1 MVHGGEIQKMIIP
14 LWIKLSYTLMAVVVL
29 GVYWFELGPANYLWF
44 SDIALI
50 LMVPALWR
58 ESRFLTSMMA
68 VAVLAIELGW
78 MLDMISGG
86 NLFGIAAYMFEGE
99 EAAHVR
105 FLSGLFH
112 VAMPLTMLYMLW
124 KLGYEPRALW
134 AQILL
139 ALLLVPLTRLL
150 TGPERNINWV
160 YGPNEP
166 QTALSVPVYLAVQL
180 AVLIFLVYLP
190 SHFLLKRLFPRR

>member
-1 MVHGGEIQKMIIP
+1 MIIP
-14 LWIKLSYTLMAVVVL
+14 LWIKLCYTLMAVVVL

-50 LMVPALWR
+50 LLVPALWR
-58 ESRFLTSMMA
+58 ESRFLASMMA

-78 MLDMISGG
+78 MLDLVFGG

-99 EAAHVR
+99 EKAHVR

-112 VAMPLTMLYMLW
+112 VAMPLTMLHMLW
-124 KLGYEPRALW
+124 KLGYEPRALG

-150 TGPERNINWV
+150 TGAEENINWV

-166 QTALSVPVYLAVQL
+166 QQALSAPAYLAVHL
-180 AVLIFLVYLP
+180 LVLIFLVYLP
-190 SHFLLKRLFPRR
+190 SHFLLRRLFPRR